1 MREWTI
7 LWREMNDSQMT
18 GELES
23 NIVPKY
29 STCGAI
35 QFTSCDDHHVVFAR
49 GNKTNAELSLS
60 CLPRKEIVDM
70 EDDMQVHED
79 ALLPAGF

>member
-23 NIVPKY
+23 IIVPKY

-35 QFTSCDDHHVVFAR
+35 
-49 GNKTNAELSLS
+49 
-60 CLPRKEIVDM
+60 
-70 EDDMQVHED
+70 
-79 ALLPAGF
+79 